1 MAMISLLFQAAL
13 WSMIQYLYI
22 IYLLIFNW
30 KKSIEDQVI
39 DMFAR
44 LLNWGGKG
52 VTKNKME
59 RYIVEPIAV
68 VSF

>member
-1 MAMISLLFQAAL
+1 MAMISLLFQVAL
-13 WSMIQYLYI
+13 WPMIQYLYI
-22 IYLLIFNW
+22 IYLLMFNW
-30 KKSIEDQVI
+30 KKSMEHQVM

-52 VTKNKME
+52 VAKNNVE